1 MPEPEETKTCKVIY
15 EIEVKWKDEES
26 EEIALAAGKII
37 CCKCDDD
44 NGNGDDEVIPE
55 VVPE

>member
-15 EIEVKWKDEES
+15 EIEVKWKDKTS

-44 NGNGDDEVIPE
+44 NGDDEV
-55 VVPE
+55 VPAE